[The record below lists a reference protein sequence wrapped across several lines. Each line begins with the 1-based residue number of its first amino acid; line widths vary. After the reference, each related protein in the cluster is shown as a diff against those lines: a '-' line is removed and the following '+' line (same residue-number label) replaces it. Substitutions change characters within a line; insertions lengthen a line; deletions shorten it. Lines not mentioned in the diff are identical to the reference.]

1 MSSQTA
7 ILPIIVTISVSGF
20 LEYFSNEKYNVITF
34 VFYIFLCI
42 SYPQFMYLLPL
53 IFYDLLLTKMQ
64 YFIVLSLLPII
75 FYHNYFSTNTILFLV
90 IISLVEVILKYK
102 AIQYRTT
109 YKSYISQRDN
119 LRELSMNLENKI
131 RELTDKQ
138 DEEVSLATLNERN
151 RIAREIH
158 DNVGH
163 LLTSSII
170 QIGAIIAT
178 TQEEKTKKNLETV
191 KETLNDGMNSIRN
204 SVHDLRDN
212 SVDLHMQL
220 KKLVDNF
227 TFCEA
232 TLKFE
237 STTTFSIKA
246 KYAIISIIK
255 EALNNVI
262 KHSNATKVTINIYEH
277 PKILQLI
284 IIDNGSNMKTTNEN
298 GMGIE
303 GIKQRVD
310 SLNGNI
316 NIENSMGFKIF
327 ISFNKEDI
335 S

>member
-1 MSSQTA
+1 M
-7 ILPIIVTISVSGF
+7 
-20 LEYFSNEKYNVITF
+20 
-34 VFYIFLCI
+34 
-42 SYPQFMYLLPL
+42 
-53 IFYDLLLTKMQ
+53 
-64 YFIVLSLLPII
+64 
-75 FYHNYFSTNTILFLV
+75 
-90 IISLVEVILKYK
+90 
-102 AIQYRTT
+102 
-109 YKSYISQRDN
+109 
-119 LRELSMNLENKI
+119 
-131 RELTDKQ
+131 
-138 DEEVSLATLNERN
+138 
-151 RIAREIH
+151 
-158 DNVGH
+158 
-163 LLTSSII
+163 LTSSII